1 MEITLKFSLDNLN
14 ALLTALAKQ
23 PFAEVAGFI
32 NEIHVQA
39 GPQVIAAQAQ
49 QAAMEQQAE
58 AVTQDSQENT
68 TES

>member
-39 GPQVIAAQAQ
+39 GPQIVAAQAE
-49 QAAMEQQAE
+49 QAAE
-58 AVTQDSQENT
+58 AQNLQENPP
-68 TES
+68 EY

>member
-1 MEITLKFSLDNLN
+1 MEVTLKFSLDNLN

-39 GPQVIAAQAQ
+39 GPQIVAAQA
-49 QAAMEQQAE
+49 AQAE
-58 AVTQDSQENT
+58 EVKDSQENT
-68 TES
+68 ES

>member
-1 MEITLKFSLDNLN
+1 MEVTLKFSLDNLN

-39 GPQVIAAQAQ
+39 GPQIVAEQAKIAAQA
-49 QAAMEQQAE
+49 EE
-58 AVTQDSQENT
+58 VKDSQENT
-68 TES
+68 ES